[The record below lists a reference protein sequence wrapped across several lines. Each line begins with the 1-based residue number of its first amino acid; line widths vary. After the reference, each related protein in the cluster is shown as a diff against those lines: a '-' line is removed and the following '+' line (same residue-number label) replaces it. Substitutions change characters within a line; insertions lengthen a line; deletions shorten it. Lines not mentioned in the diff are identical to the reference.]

1 MQVSI
6 NNPIQATWIFIS
18 IFLLALLFSIKP
30 QKANK
35 DNNNKGFF
43 PIVLTQEL
51 KGLAILAVVF
61 SHIGYFLAYQHEF
74 LFPLTVLAGVGVN
87 IFLFLSG
94 LGLTISSF
102 KKDLSVWSF
111 YKQRLLKL
119 FVPFWLIL
127 ILFFTADYFF
137 LNINYSWQFISKA
150 FLGIFTT
157 ADLYHDVNS
166 PLWYFTLIL
175 FYYAIFPLVFSK
187 KRAWFSAIML
197 FAIPYLILRQNPEV
211 LQNIIGMYKVHLVAF
226 PLGVFTVWLFSKRDF
241 TELINLIKKDSI
253 VSWIIKNLGKIV
265 RFIFMI
271 GLLFFINYFAFHAG
285 IGEKYYVEEFI
296 SIITSIAII
305 ILFALKKF
313 EFRLLSLFG
322 VYSYEIYLLHWP
334 IMYRYDFL
342 YKFISGWLATIIYL
356 ILFLVFGLVLRKVS
370 DKLLKLV

>member
-1 MQVSI
+1 MMVSI

-18 IFLLALLFSIKP
+18 IFLLVLLISIKL
-30 QKANK
+30 QKSNK
-35 DNNNKGFF
+35 DEDNKGFF
-43 PIVLTQEL
+43 PIPLTQEL
-51 KGLAILAVVF
+51 KGLAILAVIF

-94 LGLTISSF
+94 LGLTISAF
-102 KKDLSVWSF
+102 KKDLSVWNF

-119 FVPFWLIL
+119 FVPFWLVL
-127 ILFFTADYFF
+127 ILFFTADYLF
-137 LNINYSWQFISKA
+137 LNVSYSLVSGIKA

-157 ADLYHDVNS
+157 ANIYNDLNS

-175 FYYAIFPLVFSK
+175 FYYLIFPIIFSK
-187 KRAWFSAIML
+187 KRAWLSAIIL
-197 FAIPYLILRQNPEV
+197 FAIPYLILRQNPETLQDV
-211 LQNIIGMYKVHLVAF
+211 LSLYKTHLVAF
-226 PLGVFTVWLFSKRDF
+226 PTGVFTVWLFSNKF
-241 TELINLIKKDSI
+241 FVNKLEFLKIHLNF
-253 VSWIIKNLGKIV
+253 IV
-265 RFIFMI
+265 RSVLII

-313 EFRLLSLFG
+313 EFRLLSFFG
-322 VYSYEIYLLHWP
+322 IYSYEIYLLHWP

-342 YKFISGWLATIIYL
+342 YKFMSGWLATVIYL
-356 ILFLVFGLVLRKVS
+356 ILFLLFGLVLKKVS
-370 DKLLKLV
+370 DKILKL